1 MVNKNALTLK
11 LFSLIL
17 FILTIQVLGLDLK
30 NAQSLPGEFQLST
43 DAGNP
48 ETDGEWHI
56 SWTESE
62 GANYYNIYTSS
73 QEFNDINDADKLP
86 SDYSQPT
93 SVKFTADVNSNH
105 FFRVVAVNDNG
116 MTLSNLLHVEVII
129 DGTGSQASNNE
140 DTTNGNEDDTPEFS
154 LSPYVNMI
162 IVIGGIIAF
171 ISLGIIM
178 KMRGSS
184 DDNEPTLD

>member
-1 MVNKNALTLK
+1 MLTSFQVIIVN
-11 LFSLIL
+11 
-17 FILTIQVLGLDLK
+17 
-30 NAQSLPGEFQLST
+30 P
-43 DAGNP
+43 
-48 ETDGEWHI
+48 
-56 SWTESE
+56 
-62 GANYYNIYTSS
+62 
-73 QEFNDINDADKLP
+73 
-86 SDYSQPT
+86 

-105 FFRVVAVNDNG
+105 FFRVVAVNDKG

-162 IVIGGIIAF
+162 IVIGIIAF

-184 DDNEPTLD
+184 DDNEPTLN